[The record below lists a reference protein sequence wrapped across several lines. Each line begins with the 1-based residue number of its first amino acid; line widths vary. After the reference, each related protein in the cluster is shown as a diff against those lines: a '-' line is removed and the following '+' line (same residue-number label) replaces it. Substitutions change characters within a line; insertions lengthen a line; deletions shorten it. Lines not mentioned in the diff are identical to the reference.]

1 MKNIAFSTFVFLS
14 SVFVPILVLAGQN
27 PGGGGGKGATTS
39 KSSPFSENKQWEL
52 RLSDR
57 LRSTVEIHLISPVS
71 GANVD
76 GDKITFEWT
85 GGKKQKIFLGLMN
98 NENKEVFYKEVTG
111 NKVILSVKELG
122 LTPGLYYWVLENEED
137 VLNVGKLFF
146 RKK

>member
-1 MKNIAFSTFVFLS
+1 MKNTAFLTYAFLG
-14 SVFVPILVLAGQN
+14 SVLMAYPAFAGQN
-27 PGGGGGKGATTS
+27 PGGGGGKAASAT
-39 KSSPFSENKQWEL
+39 KSSAFAENKQWEL

-57 LRSTVEIHLISPVS
+57 LRSSVEIHLISPVS
-71 GANVD
+71 GANVE

-85 GGKKQKIFLGLMN
+85 GTKKQKIFLGLMN

-111 NKVILSVKELG
+111 NKVILSAKELG